1 MRPRLA
7 ACPSRAS
14 AGLCRDLLRA
24 DNAGLQHGSDL
35 SQNRRLSRFQA
46 ASVVTVPRSRF
57 RLSCLLACA
66 SLLSACDTLPTSGP
80 TAAQVRRQA
89 TQPTT
94 AAPAVKVIDVDGQV
108 ARRLLD
114 RGRRQLFS
122 EAFGAARP
130 KVATLGPGD
139 IVELS
144 IWEAP
149 PATLFGGGSTG
160 GRDASSLRS
169 GVSGTHAAVLPE
181 QMVDADG
188 FINVPFVG
196 RIEAAGRT
204 PAAVESAI
212 AAKLRGK
219 AHEPEAI
226 LRVLR
231 NASSTVT
238 VVGEVAT
245 STRLPITAAGER
257 LLDALAVTGGVRQ
270 PVHKMTLQ
278 LTRGELTA
286 SLPLD
291 QVIRDPRQNVPLQ
304 GGDVV
309 TALFQPLSFTALGS
323 TGRNEEVNF
332 EAQGITLAQALA
344 RVGGL
349 NDARSDA
356 RGVFLFRFEDPAV
369 AAGGEAAG
377 SASAS
382 TVAWQTKVPVV
393 YRVDLTDANSFFVMQ
408 NFAVNDKDILYV
420 SNAPV
425 AELQKFLNT
434 VFSIAYPVANV
445 IQVTR

>member
-1 MRPRLA
+1 MPAASVRRPA
-7 ACPSRAS
+7 
-14 AGLCRDLLRA
+14 RDLLRA
-24 DNAGLQHGSDL
+24 DNAGLQQGSDL
-35 SQNRRLSRFQA
+35 SQNRRLSRSQA

-66 SLLSACDTLPTSGP
+66 SLLSACDTIPTSGP
-80 TAAQVRRQA
+80 SAAQVRRQA
-89 TQPTT
+89 TQP
-94 AAPAVKVIDVDGQV
+94 AAATPAVKVIDVDGQV
-108 ARRLLD
+108 TRRLLD

-149 PATLFGGGSTG
+149 PATLFGGGGGGGTG
-160 GRDASSLRS
+160 GREASNLRS

-188 FINVPFVG
+188 YITVPFVG

-204 PAAVESAI
+204 PAAVEAAI

-245 STRLPITAAGER
+245 STRMPVTAAGER

-278 LTRGELTA
+278 LTRGEQTA

-332 EAQGITLAQALA
+332 EAQGISLAQALA

-369 AAGGEAAG
+369 AGDV

-382 TVAWQTKVPVV
+382 AGTLQAKVPVV

>member
-1 MRPRLA
+1 VPAASVRRPA
-7 ACPSRAS
+7 
-14 AGLCRDLLRA
+14 RDLLRA
-24 DNAGLQHGSDL
+24 DNAGLQQGSDL
-35 SQNRRLSRFQA
+35 SQNRRLSRSQA

-66 SLLSACDTLPTSGP
+66 SLLSACDTIPTSGP
-80 TAAQVRRQA
+80 SAAQVRRQA
-89 TQPTT
+89 TQP
-94 AAPAVKVIDVDGQV
+94 AAATPAVKVIDVDGQV
-108 ARRLLD
+108 TRRLLD

-149 PATLFGGGSTG
+149 PATLFGGGGGGGTG
-160 GRDASSLRS
+160 GREASNLRS

-188 FINVPFVG
+188 YITVPFVG

-204 PAAVESAI
+204 PAAVEAAI

-245 STRLPITAAGER
+245 STRMPVTAAGER

-278 LTRGELTA
+278 LTRGEQTA

-332 EAQGITLAQALA
+332 EAQGISLAQALA

-369 AAGGEAAG
+369 AGDV

-382 TVAWQTKVPVV
+382 AGTLQAKVPVV